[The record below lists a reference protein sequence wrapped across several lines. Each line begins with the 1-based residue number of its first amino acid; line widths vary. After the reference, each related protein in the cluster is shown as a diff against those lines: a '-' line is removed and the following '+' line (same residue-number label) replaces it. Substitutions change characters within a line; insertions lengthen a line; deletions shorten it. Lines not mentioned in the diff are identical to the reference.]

1 MGSQNKI
8 YGMQKFKTFLPLLII
23 LFWLSSVNNAWAQLN
38 RGSDSLNYEQQREH
52 VNQLLED
59 RSKRFGEFDISLQQ
73 KTGVFGIFKTKGDMQ
88 KSIDI
93 LQQVV
98 ITDNKIFLETKKLLD
113 LKDYQSDRYAA
124 LATEYDHQV
133 SAYMKTITKL
143 QNEND
148 KLREEI
154 SALDT
159 KDHDSNIFLYLLIA
173 VILILLVSVY
183 QLYKQ
188 NKVKN

>member
-1 MGSQNKI
+1 
-8 YGMQKFKTFLPLLII
+8 MQKLRNFLPLLF
-23 LFWLSSVNNAWAQLN
+23 LLLWLGSVNNAWAQLD
-38 RGSDSLNYEQQREH
+38 RGNDSLNYEQQREH

-59 RSKRFGEFDISLQQ
+59 RSQRFGEFDTSLQQ

-93 LQQVV
+93 LKQVV
-98 ITDNKIFLETKKLLD
+98 ITDNKIFIETKKLLD

-124 LATEYDHQV
+124 LATEYDQQV

-154 SALDT
+154 STLDT

-173 VILILLVSVY
+173 VIFILLITIY

-188 NKVKN
+188 SKGKN